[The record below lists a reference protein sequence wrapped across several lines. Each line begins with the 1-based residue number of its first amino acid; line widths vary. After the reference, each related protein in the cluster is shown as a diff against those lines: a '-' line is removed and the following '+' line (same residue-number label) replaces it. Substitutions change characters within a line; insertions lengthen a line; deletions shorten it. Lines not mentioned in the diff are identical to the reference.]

1 MIVWI
6 NCLKAVKYTAYKLT
20 LVYEFVN
27 VNLGE
32 RSGLIITELLFDRE
46 QKFVNGIKIIHKKL
60 GNEFVLA
67 LVFISNFVV
76 ILRTLCVNSILIM
89 KLFLLLDNFSGTNCE
104 QEAKCPRD
112 DCAKKFDGGKCN
124 VS

>member
-46 QKFVNGIKIIHKKL
+46 QKFVNGIKIIH
-60 GNEFVLA
+60 
-67 LVFISNFVV
+67 
-76 ILRTLCVNSILIM
+76 RNSGM
-89 KLFLLLDNFSGTNCE
+89 SLFLPFRLFQILMLF
-104 QEAKCPRD
+104 
-112 DCAKKFDGGKCN
+112 
-124 VS
+124 